1 MKEKQLFFA
10 LLRAAM
16 TGEGFVAESFGASP
30 TDALATEAEWTAL
43 YRMAKQQSLTGVI
56 YTAVARLAREQQ
68 PPMALAMQ
76 WASEAETIRGLNSL
90 LNSEAARLTRLF
102 ADHGR
107 RSAVLK
113 GQANARLYPDPISRQ
128 PGDIDI
134 WMEGGRESVIELL
147 RKMGLVDELA
157 RTAFEGKASA
167 SYHHVHLL
175 PNEKGVTVEVHFR
188 PSSGNFNPF
197 TNRRLQRWVEQEIL
211 QTTVVPEGFN
221 VPSMQFAL
229 VMQLA
234 HIQHHFLDD
243 GIGLRQI
250 CDYYLLL
257 RNSSEEDRK
266 AVAGLLKRFGLRR
279 TAGALMWLLGEVL
292 HLDDGLM
299 LCETDSLRGEWML
312 HKVMEG
318 GNFGYYSLTARYG
331 VWQRFFRTRW
341 YRLKMM
347 RFDFWEMFWREV
359 SYWKTIFT
367 TIPERIRY
375 RSLSLRDIRRER

>member
-1 MKEKQLFFA
+1 MKENQLFFV

-16 TGEGFVAESFGASP
+16 AGERFAAEPSRASS

-43 YRMAKQQSLTGVI
+43 YRMAKQQSLTGVV

-68 PPMALAMQ
+68 PPTALAMQ
-76 WASEAETIRGLNSL
+76 WASEAETIRGLNGL
-90 LNSEAARLTRLF
+90 LNSEAARLTKLF
-102 ADHGR
+102 ADKGR
-107 RSAVLK
+107 RSAILK
-113 GQANARLYPDPISRQ
+113 GQANARLYPDPMSRQ

-134 WMEGGRESVIELL
+134 WVEGGRESVIGLL

-157 RTAFEGKASA
+157 RTGLEGKDSL

-188 PSSGNFNPF
+188 PSSGNYNPI
-197 TNRRLQRWVEQEIL
+197 TNRRLQRWAEQEIQ
-211 QTTVVPEGFN
+211 QTTTVPEGFN

-234 HIQHHFLDD
+234 HIQHHFLDE
-243 GIGLRQI
+243 GIGLRQV
-250 CDYYLLL
+250 CDYCLLL
-257 RNSSEEDRK
+257 QHSTEEDRK
-266 AVAGLLKRFGLRR
+266 AVADALERFGLRR

-292 HLDDGLM
+292 HLDTGLM
-299 LCETDSLRGEWML
+299 LCEADSLRGGRML
-312 HKVMEG
+312 HRVMEG
-318 GNFGYYSLTARYG
+318 GNFGYYSQTARYS

-347 RFDFWEMFWREV
+347 RFDFWEMLWREV

-375 RSLSLRDIRRER
+375 RTLSLRNIRR